1 MRIVYE
7 NKFTELDESEASEKV
22 RMEVRVSVGG
32 FGFERE
38 SVIET
43 LADISDKVIEM
54 ALVGEN
60 VETNEDTEEMQI
72 DSIHHKYEDKERK
85 GWFR

>member
-54 ALVGEN
+54 ALAGEN
-60 VETNEDTEEMQI
+60 VETNEDTEEIEI
-72 DSIHHKYEDKERK
+72 DSLHDKFKTERK
-85 GWFR
+85 GWFK

>member
-54 ALVGEN
+54 ALAGEN
-60 VETNEDTEEMQI
+60 VETNEDTEEI
-72 DSIHHKYEDKERK
+72 EVDSLHDKFKTERK
-85 GWFR
+85 GWFK

>member
-7 NKFTELDESEASEKV
+7 NKFTELDESEASVKV

-54 ALVGEN
+54 ALAGEN
-60 VETNEDTEEMQI
+60 VETNEDTEEIEI
-72 DSIHHKYEDKERK
+72 DSLHDKFKTERK
-85 GWFR
+85 GWFK

>member
-60 VETNEDTEEMQI
+60 VETNEDTEEI
-72 DSIHHKYEDKERK
+72 EVDSLHDKFKTGRK
-85 GWFR
+85 GWFK

>member
-38 SVIET
+38 SVIEMI
-43 LADISDKVIEM
+43 ADLSDKVIEL
-54 ALVGEN
+54 ALNGEE
-60 VETNEDTEEMQI
+60 VEPEEVTEDMHI